1 MTGRGFLFEIPEQA
15 SGEQRAIAEIA
26 GLVDA
31 LRVSVERLA
40 EAHVALGERVD
51 AIDGDARWAPARH
64 CWRDLDRDAARELWA
79 WLIAWT
85 QWLVDRYGLAQD
97 LGSCWP
103 AHPALVEELTALA
116 VSWHHAYS
124 RKADPDAPVR
134 WHEALHRARHRWQG
148 WDTTRCRHGQHTTR
162 SADTVWSPPWPR
174 DAERAVT
181 DDVNA
186 RQRAAPA
193 PTAGGTT

>member
-1 MTGRGFLFEIPEQA
+1 MTDRGFLFEIPEQA

-40 EAHVALGERVD
+40 EAHVALVERVD
-51 AIDGDARWAPARH
+51 ALDDDTGGAPGRH

-85 QWLVDRYGLAQD
+85 QWLVERYGLAQD

-116 VSWHHAYS
+116 VSWHYAYS
-124 RKADPDAPVR
+124 RKSDPDAPVR

-162 SADTVWSPPWPR
+162 SADTVWSPPWPQ

-193 PTAGGTT
+193 QTGGTT